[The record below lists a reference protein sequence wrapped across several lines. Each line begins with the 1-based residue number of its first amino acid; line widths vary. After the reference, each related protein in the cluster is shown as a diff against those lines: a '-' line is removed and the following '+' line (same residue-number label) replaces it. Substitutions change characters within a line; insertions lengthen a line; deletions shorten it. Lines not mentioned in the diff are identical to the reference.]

1 MKYLGLII
9 MCFLS
14 ASIISLIGVFILLSL
29 NLIGNADSDFRN
41 LPYGIA
47 IGVNFCL
54 GLGTFPIFLNL
65 NDRVRSNLMWS
76 ALSFSFLPVVFV
88 FFTLL
93 AMWDQPWPGILFC
106 MPYLVILVILFLRY
120 RKHIKA
126 DDSRI

>member
-29 NLIGNADSDFRN
+29 NLKGNADSDFRN

-54 GLGTFPIFLNL
+54 GLGTFPVFLNL
-65 NDRVRSNLMWS
+65 NDRVRSNQMWS
-76 ALSFSFLPVVFV
+76 ALSFFFLPVVFV

-106 MPYLVILVILFLRY
+106 MPYLVILVVLFLRY

>member
-29 NLIGNADSDFRN
+29 NLKGNADSDFRN

-54 GLGTFPIFLNL
+54 GLGTFPVFLNL
-65 NDRVRSNLMWS
+65 NDRVRSNQMWS
-76 ALSFSFLPVVFV
+76 ALSFFFLPVVFV

>member
-54 GLGTFPIFLNL
+54 GLGTFPVFLHL
-65 NDRVRSNLMWS
+65 NDRVRSNQMWS
-76 ALSFSFLPVVFV
+76 ALSFFFLPVVFV

-106 MPYLVILVILFLRY
+106 MPYLVILFLRY